1 MIGLGVGEQHAI
13 GYLES
18 GACDVVALCDISSD
32 VLQRVGQRYPTAAL
46 VDSADEVL
54 IDPDIDIVSVASYD
68 NAHAEQVLK
77 AIRHGKHVFVEK
89 PLCMNESEARE
100 IRTALAAHPHVRLS
114 SNLILRLSPR
124 FQLVQRLVRDGDF
137 GSLFHVEG
145 DYHYGRV
152 EKLTHGWRGE
162 IDYYSVILG
171 GAVHLIDALL
181 WITQNQIVE
190 VAAFANKVA
199 TSGTAFRHHDMVVAI
214 LRFHD
219 GLVGKITA
227 NFGCVCPHGHG
238 LSIFGTKA
246 TFINGPNEAVLY
258 KSPAPIEAPAVIDAP
273 HPGARKGD
281 LIKSFVASIID
292 DAPAEVSEEDVLR
305 TMSVCLAIERAVHSG
320 RVERVEYL

>member
-1 MIGLGVGEQHAI
+1 M
-13 GYLES
+13 
-18 GACDVVALCDISSD
+18 SSE
-32 VLQRVGQRYPTAAL
+32 VLQRVGHRYPSAAL
-46 VDSADEVL
+46 VDSAAGVL
-54 IDPDIDIVSVASYD
+54 IDPDIDIVSIASYD
-68 NAHAEQVLK
+68 NAHAEQVLT

-89 PLCMNESEARE
+89 PLCMNEREARE
-100 IRTALAAHPHVRLS
+100 IRNALAAHPEVRLS

-124 FQLVQRLVRDGDF
+124 FQFVRRLVLDGDF

-145 DYHYGRV
+145 DYHYGRI

-181 WITQNQIVE
+181 WITQDQIVE

-199 TSGTAFRHHDMVVAI
+199 TADTAFRHHDMVVAI
-214 LRFHD
+214 LRFRD

-246 TFINGPNEAVLY
+246 TFINGPNGAVLH
-258 KSPAPIEAPAVIDAP
+258 KSRAPAEAPAVIDSP

-292 DAPAEVSEEDVLR
+292 DAPADVSENDVFR